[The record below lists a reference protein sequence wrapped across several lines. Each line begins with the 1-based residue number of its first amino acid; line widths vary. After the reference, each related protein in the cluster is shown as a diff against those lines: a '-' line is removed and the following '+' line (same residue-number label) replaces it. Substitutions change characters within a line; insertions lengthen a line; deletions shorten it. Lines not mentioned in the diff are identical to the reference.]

1 MMKSFTLSFRIR
13 GFSGPVIIAS
23 SAGGTDIETVAEK
36 TPDLIKTIPVDIV
49 EGVTDSMAE
58 GVAEFL
64 LFEGNLKAK
73 VIICNTD
80 KIV

>member
-1 MMKSFTLSFRIR
+1 MR
-13 GFSGPVIIAS
+13 
-23 SAGGTDIETVAEK
+23 
-36 TPDLIKTIPVDIV
+36 
-49 EGVTDSMAE
+49 GVTDSMAE

-73 VIICNTD
+73 VNIWNAD

>member
-1 MMKSFTLSFRIR
+1 MTKSIALYFLIR

-23 SAGGTDIETVAEK
+23 SAGGTDIESIAEK
-36 TPDLIKTIPVDIV
+36 TPDLIKTIPVDIMR
-49 EGVTDSMAE
+49 GVTDSMAE

-64 LFEGNLKAK
+64 LFEGNLKTK
-73 VIICNTD
+73 VIICNAG